1 MTASVVLSKER
12 PVASVRTKAWE
23 KALARASIEDFT
35 WHGLCT
41 PGHPGAFR
49 RVRHWRSSRS
59 LADGPVTLPIWGV
72 RGTKMAQ
79 SPLRTV
85 PQSA

>member
-1 MTASVVLSKER
+1 MTASVVLSEER

-35 WHGLCT
+35 WHGLWHT
-41 PGHPGAFR
+41 WASW